1 MRIRRNALSLLL
13 AATLAVSPVL
23 AENLQPGTLAP
34 AVEGKEFF
42 NIKPFTF
49 DDLSGRVVLLEFFG
63 TG

>member
-1 MRIRRNALSLLL
+1 MRIRRAAAGIVLAALL
-13 AATLAVSPVL
+13 AASPVF
-23 AENLQPGTLAP
+23 AEKLEPGVMAP

-42 NIKPFTF
+42 NIEPFKF